1 MQASVV
7 ILSDLIAIGSRRWLA
22 RVDDTRDDDAGR
34 GRSVHSYEPSR
45 VQADDDGTWIVQF
58 TADEQFGEGLALL
71 RAAAWLA
78 HHREH
83 TLRELSFSWAADE
96 DSGDLDASVQL
107 VVIANM
113 NNPHYPALHRFA
125 LPAGRLVNAVMSK
138 ASPNPRR
145 EGLERNLRGRFR
157 RPHAPLSGRTWRG
170 QGAGV
175 RALGTTMRCSR

>member
-1 MQASVV
+1 
-7 ILSDLIAIGSRRWLA
+7 
-22 RVDDTRDDDAGR
+22 
-34 GRSVHSYEPSR
+34 

-125 LPAGRLVNAVMSK
+125 LPAGRLVNAVMSE
-138 ASPNPRR
+138 AFAES
-145 EGLERNLRGRFR
+145 
-157 RPHAPLSGRTWRG
+157 AP
-170 QGAGV
+170 
-175 RALGTTMRCSR
+175 

>member
-1 MQASVV
+1 VQCCAWSPRLRVATDVVQAAPRHRPWYTGAVADHQHTV
-7 ILSDLIAIGSRRWLA
+7 
-22 RVDDTRDDDAGR
+22 T
-34 GRSVHSYEPSR
+34 GRSVDSYEPSR

-113 NNPHYPALHRFA
+113 NNPHYPAAPLRVA
-125 LPAGRLVNAVMSK
+125 SGPTRQRCDVRGPRRIRAVRGLSETSAVDSAGRTRHCLVERGAVRVQVF
-138 ASPNPRR
+138 A
-145 EGLERNLRGRFR
+145 
-157 RPHAPLSGRTWRG
+157 H
-170 QGAGV
+170 
-175 RALGTTMRCSR
+175 

>member
-1 MQASVV
+1 VASSCCV
-7 ILSDLIAIGSRRWLA
+7 A

-34 GRSVHSYEPSR
+34 RRSVDSYEPSR

-58 TADEQFGEGLALL
+58 TAAEQFGEGLALL

-113 NNPHYPALHRFA
+113 NNRHYPALHRFA
-125 LPAGRLVNAVMSK
+125 LPAGRLVNAVLSE
-138 ASPNPRR
+138 ALAES
-145 EGLERNLRGRFR
+145 
-157 RPHAPLSGRTWRG
+157 AP
-170 QGAGV
+170 
-175 RALGTTMRCSR
+175 